1 MDPIRTTSTTDL
13 LESKQEK
20 RKTKQTAIHPVVK
33 RKKLRLGGK
42 KVCAG
47 LSIISIIF
55 IWIVLLIPITVITIH
70 VVDNNQSAFTTVN
83 NTISNLL
90 PPINVTSNYSN
101 FTIERVE
108 CVDNFVYVP
117 GDEICYPECD
127 WNPSGNNS
135 IKIVRLLLGILGV
148 FSVVLCTAILI
159 AWLLL
164 SCIDWKKFRFHYDF
178 QLPRTSLFMVVL
190 TCLFS
195 IIINASI
202 DLLPRDF
209 FFCQSTENGQSYL
222 LPHLFYSISNISY
235 NKFVTFVIGA
245 LSHYLFLITVTWMTF
260 SLINIIII
268 LFFPF
273 WGASFRRRLLIF
285 LIQCLICFGINLIP
299 VVILIAVNPQLPYVA
314 VSLLN
319 FFSTLNIWAYI
330 FLINMLLI
338 LAPGMLISLTIVI
351 VTKLRITSIESQK
364 QTGHKIKLT
373 DLEKRLIVYAIVLMT
388 LLLFQGINTIF
399 LTFLSPGYV
408 ESVTKFI
415 LCMTVNSPILTLPSN
430 FTGSNATL
438 NDTVPVYRENPY
450 GDVDACRMFKSEASI
465 LLPKYNFIIYVLLS
479 RLIWLP
485 IFFVLIPHI
494 TPKLLKKLFTNV
506 KDRYSSKTKRTV

>member
-1 MDPIRTTSTTDL
+1 MENESTTTNAMEL
-13 LESKQEK
+13 AESKQEK
-20 RKTKQTAIHPVVK
+20 KVNKQTTIHPVVK

-42 KVCAG
+42 KVCVG

-55 IWIVLLIPITVITIH
+55 IWIVLLIPITMIIINVAG
-70 VVDNNQSAFTTVN
+70 NNQSAFLTVT
-83 NTISNLL
+83 NTIFNLL

-117 GDEICYPECD
+117 GDEMCYPECD
-127 WNPSGNNS
+127 WNPSRDDS
-135 IKIVRLLLGILGV
+135 VRIVHLILKILSV
-148 FSVVLCTAILI
+148 FSVVLCTTTLI

-178 QLPRTSLFMVVL
+178 QLPRTSLFMVVSSLFIVAL
-190 TCLFS
+190 T
-195 IIINASI
+195 ASI
-202 DLLPRDF
+202 DLMPREF
-209 FFCQSTENGQSYL
+209 FFCQFTENGQSYS

-235 NKFVTFVIGA
+235 NKIVLNVIGA
-245 LSHYLFLITVTWMTF
+245 LYHYLFLVTICWVIL
-260 SLINIIII
+260 SLINVNII

-273 WGASFRRRLLIF
+273 WRGSFRKKLFIF

-314 VSLLN
+314 SSLILS
-319 FFSTLNIWAYI
+319 FSTLNIWAYI
-330 FLINMLLI
+330 FLINMPLFV
-338 LAPGMLISLTIVI
+338 APGLLISLTIVI

-373 DLEKRLIVYAIVLMT
+373 DLEKKLIVYAIVLMT
-388 LLLFQGINTIF
+388 LLLFQAINSIF
-399 LTFLSPGYV
+399 LTIFPPEYFQF
-408 ESVTKFI
+408 VTKFI

-450 GDVDACRMFKSEASI
+450 GQFG
-465 LLPKYNFIIYVLLS
+465 
-479 RLIWLP
+479 RL
-485 IFFVLIPHI
+485 
-494 TPKLLKKLFTNV
+494 
-506 KDRYSSKTKRTV
+506 

>member
-1 MDPIRTTSTTDL
+1 MENESTTTSAMEL
-13 LESKQEK
+13 FESKQEK
-20 RKTKQTAIHPVVK
+20 KVNKQTTIHPVVK

-42 KVCAG
+42 KVCVG

-70 VVDNNQSAFTTVN
+70 FADNNQSDFLTVT
-83 NTISNLL
+83 NTIFNLL

-108 CVDNFVYVP
+108 CVDNFVYEP
-117 GDEICYPECD
+117 RDEICYPECN
-127 WNPSGNNS
+127 WNPSRDDS
-135 IKIVRLLLGILGV
+135 VRIVHLILKILSV
-148 FSVVLCTAILI
+148 FSIVLCTATLI

-178 QLPRTSLFMVVL
+178 QLSRTSLFMVVMSSLFIVAL
-190 TCLFS
+190 T
-195 IIINASI
+195 ASI
-202 DLLPRDF
+202 DLMPREF
-209 FFCQSTENGQSYL
+209 FFCQFTENGQSYS

-235 NKFVTFVIGA
+235 NKIVLNVIGA
-245 LSHYLFLITVTWMTF
+245 LYHYLFLVTIFWVIL
-260 SLINIIII
+260 SLINVNII

-273 WGASFRRRLLIF
+273 WRGSFKKKLSIF
-285 LIQCLICFGINLIP
+285 LIQCFVCFGINLIP

-314 VSLLN
+314 SSLIL
-319 FFSTLNIWAYI
+319 FFSTLNIWAYL
-330 FLINMLLI
+330 FLINMPLF
-338 LAPGMLISLTIVI
+338 LAPGMLISLAMVS
-351 VTKLRITSIESQK
+351 VTKLRITSLESQK

-373 DLEKRLIVYAIVLMT
+373 GLEKRLIVYAIVLMT
-388 LLLFQGINTIF
+388 LLIFQAINTIF
-399 LTFLSPGYV
+399 LTFLTPEYFQF
-408 ESVTKFI
+408 VTKFI

-450 GDVDACRMFKSEASI
+450 GDVDACRMLESEASL
-465 LLPKYNFIIYVLLS
+465 LLPKFNFIFYVLLS

-485 IFFVLIPHI
+485 IFFVLVPQI
-494 TPKLLKKLFTNV
+494 TLRQLKTWFKSV
-506 KDRYSSKTKRTV
+506 KDSILKMHVP

>member
-1 MDPIRTTSTTDL
+1 MNKFTTSEMNL
-13 LESKQEK
+13 LDSKHEK
-20 RKTKQTAIHPVVK
+20 EVEKHVTAHPVVK

-42 KVCAG
+42 KVCVG

-55 IWIVLLIPITVITIH
+55 IWIVLLTPITVISINIK
-70 VVDNNQSAFTTVN
+70 DNNHSAFTTVN
-83 NTISNLL
+83 NTIFNLL

-117 GDEICYPECD
+117 GDEMCYPECD
-127 WNPSGNNS
+127 WNPSRDDS
-135 IKIVRLLLGILGV
+135 VKIVHLILKIL
-148 FSVVLCTAILI
+148 SVLSIVLCTTTLI

-178 QLPRTSLFMVVL
+178 QLSRTSLFMVVMSS
-190 TCLFS
+190 LFL
-195 IIINASI
+195 IVLNASI
-202 DLLPRDF
+202 DLMPLEF
-209 FFCQSTENGQSYL
+209 FFCQSTENGQSYS
-222 LPHLFYSISNISY
+222 LPHLFYTISNISY
-235 NKFVTFVIGA
+235 NKIVLNMIGA
-245 LSHYLFLITVTWMTF
+245 LEHYLFLVTICWVIL
-260 SLINIIII
+260 SLINVIII

-273 WGASFRRRLLIF
+273 WRGSFRKKLLIF
-285 LIQCLICFGINLIP
+285 LIQCLVCFGINLIP

-314 VSLLN
+314 SSLILS
-319 FFSTLNIWAYI
+319 FSTLNIWAYL
-330 FLINMLLI
+330 FLINMPLF

-364 QTGHKIKLT
+364 QTGHNIKLT
-373 DLEKRLIVYAIVLMT
+373 DLEKKLIVYAIVLMT
-388 LLLFQGINTIF
+388 LLLFQAINTIF
-399 LTFLSPGYV
+399 LTFLTPEYFV
-408 ESVTKFI
+408 FVTKFI

-430 FTGSNATL
+430 FTGNNATL

-450 GDVDACRMFKSEASI
+450 GDVNACRMFKSEASI

-506 KDRYSSKTKRTV
+506 KDRYSFKTIRTV